1 MLPSRLYSGSCPH
14 TRQRSQF
21 FSFDKKKSSVCG
33 PYVMFGPWHIG
44 CGFTIRRVTV
54 LRLSKMARTISVLV
68 LNRIVCLCL
77 SGYLV
82 CTKPGPMPTDFRN
95 GIFVVNPEDKFW
107 ASPKT
112 DQLLEERFQ
121 RRWQWI
127 VPTVISALALIISAI
142 ALILSLTQGPT
153 EVYISNWPQG

>member
-1 MLPSRLYSGSCPH
+1 
-14 TRQRSQF
+14 
-21 FSFDKKKSSVCG
+21 
-33 PYVMFGPWHIG
+33 
-44 CGFTIRRVTV
+44 
-54 LRLSKMARTISVLV
+54 
-68 LNRIVCLCL
+68 
-77 SGYLV
+77 
-82 CTKPGPMPTDFRN
+82 MPTDFRN